1 MQSSGPCCQS
11 DAILQARKPLFL
23 HNDVYDVA
31 RHLLAAGW
39 SRRADCE
46 GVGTLR
52 PPGLGGVGVVQRP
65 PALLREQGATV
76 GADVVE

>member
-39 SRRADCE
+39 SRRA
-46 GVGTLR
+46 
-52 PPGLGGVGVVQRP
+52 PPEIAKGWARFDLQ
-65 PALLREQGATV
+65 AWGA
-76 GADVVE
+76 